1 MNTPLRGPIVWAV
14 TRALKPR
21 VVIETGVASGFSTAL
36 ILQSL
41 SLNGRGLLY
50 SIDVPNLDPEAV
62 LPDGKEPG
70 WLIPK
75 GLKERWTFI
84 YGLSRDKLKPLLQK
98 LGSVDLFLHDSEH
111 SYENMMFEF
120 KAVWPFLREGGILL
134 ADDVTVN
141 TAFKDFVNMKR
152 PTYVT
157 NFGGLGACRK

>member
-1 MNTPLRGPIVWAV
+1 M
-14 TRALKPR
+14 
-21 VVIETGVASGFSTAL
+21 
-36 ILQSL
+36 
-41 SLNGRGLLY
+41 
-50 SIDVPNLDPEAV
+50 
-62 LPDGKEPG
+62 
-70 WLIPK
+70 
-75 GLKERWTFI
+75 

-157 NFGGLGACRK
+157 NFGGLVPAVNDTIRIKVTQHED